1 MVRKSCCRADG
12 RWKLKDFF
20 FLISND
26 EIWNTVESGSHIKEI
41 ESIGRIFAFSSKI
54 ASSDHIGHW
63 NSYRN

>member
-1 MVRKSCCRADG
+1 MEIKG
-12 RWKLKDFF
+12 FNF

-54 ASSDHIGHW
+54 ASGDHIGHW
-63 NSYRN
+63 NSYGNELRSITG